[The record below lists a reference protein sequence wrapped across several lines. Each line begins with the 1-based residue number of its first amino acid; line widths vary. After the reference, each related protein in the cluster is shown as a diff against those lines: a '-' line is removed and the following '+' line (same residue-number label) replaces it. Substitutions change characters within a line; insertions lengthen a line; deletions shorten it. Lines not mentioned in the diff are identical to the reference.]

1 MMASPIVAGT
11 MTKRPKTS
19 CGPRHV
25 ARSFGSS
32 AREREARDKQPQ
44 RSDGHVRE
52 PAKLAPL
59 HAPRTAEGHHRCC
72 EDKQQQQQPNGRA
85 GTVVGETVKST
96 QAQRVGHGQVAGI
109 PRPNSSDHRDTA
121 PGKYPSPFNRAHL
134 PRDVR
139 STSQHAASST
149 ADQSRSVAWY
159 RSILGLT
166 PGVSTGVRR
175 KMTMRASQRL
185 RFA

>member
-25 ARSFGSS
+25 ARSSGSS
-32 AREREARDKQPQ
+32 AREREARDKKRQ

-52 PAKLAPL
+52 PAKLVPL
-59 HAPRTAEGHHRCC
+59 HAPRTAEAHHRCC
-72 EDKQQQQQPNGRA
+72 EDQQQPNGRA
-85 GTVVGETVKST
+85 GTVVGQTVKST

-121 PGKYPSPFNRAHL
+121 PGKYPSIPRLQPSPSVRAASDRHRSML
-134 PRDVR
+134 PRAQLIKAEMWR
-139 STSQHAASST
+139 
-149 ADQSRSVAWY
+149 
-159 RSILGLT
+159 
-166 PGVSTGVRR
+166 GVS
-175 KMTMRASQRL
+175 
-185 RFA
+185 RFSA